1 MQLHVVRECQNELAV
16 ELSEYKDKYA
26 EILELLHETQE
37 QVKEQN
43 KRSLPTSRGLAGAS
57 APPSRATSHY
67 HPDSLAS
74 ELELSSLG
82 SESWPSEIS
91 STPQTLPSRY
101 GLFYF
106 LILHVLFITFVSWE
120 RRETLFN
127 NLFVFFLPLFTGTLW
142 FCCRR
147 FQYQRVF
154 DTVRCASM
162 AVEPRVLASTPTT
175 DGPRMPPRLAVNTS
189 TPMAEISPSFQKAQS
204 VLEKLTATSETD
216 YP

>member
-1 MQLHVVRECQNELAV
+1 LLGQLVSQRHKIREVRLSTNNDYWSWVSLNSFFVLIFQLTLENEDLTMQLHVVRDCQTELVA

-57 APPSRATSHY
+57 APPSRANSNF

-91 STPQTLPSRY
+91 TPQTY
-101 GLFYF
+101 
-106 LILHVLFITFVSWE
+106 
-120 RRETLFN
+120 
-127 NLFVFFLPLFTGTLW
+127 
-142 FCCRR
+142 
-147 FQYQRVF
+147 
-154 DTVRCASM
+154 
-162 AVEPRVLASTPTT
+162 PR
-175 DGPRMPPRLAVNTS
+175 
-189 TPMAEISPSFQKAQS
+189 
-204 VLEKLTATSETD
+204 
-216 YP
+216 

>member
-1 MQLHVVRECQNELAV
+1 MILTLFVFVSQLTLENEDLTMQLHVVRDCQNELVV

-57 APPSRATSHY
+57 APPSRATSNF

-91 STPQTLPSRY
+91 APQIY
-101 GLFYF
+101 
-106 LILHVLFITFVSWE
+106 
-120 RRETLFN
+120 
-127 NLFVFFLPLFTGTLW
+127 
-142 FCCRR
+142 
-147 FQYQRVF
+147 
-154 DTVRCASM
+154 
-162 AVEPRVLASTPTT
+162 PR
-175 DGPRMPPRLAVNTS
+175 
-189 TPMAEISPSFQKAQS
+189 
-204 VLEKLTATSETD
+204 
-216 YP
+216 

>member
-1 MQLHVVRECQNELAV
+1 MQLRVVRDCQNELVV

-57 APPSRATSHY
+57 ANVAPPSRATSNF

-91 STPQTLPSRY
+91 TPQTLPR
-101 GLFYF
+101 
-106 LILHVLFITFVSWE
+106 
-120 RRETLFN
+120 
-127 NLFVFFLPLFTGTLW
+127 
-142 FCCRR
+142 
-147 FQYQRVF
+147 
-154 DTVRCASM
+154 
-162 AVEPRVLASTPTT
+162 
-175 DGPRMPPRLAVNTS
+175 
-189 TPMAEISPSFQKAQS
+189 
-204 VLEKLTATSETD
+204 
-216 YP
+216 

>member
-1 MQLHVVRECQNELAV
+1 MQLRVVRDCQNELVV

-57 APPSRATSHY
+57 APTSRATSNF

-91 STPQTLPSRY
+91 TPQTLPR
-101 GLFYF
+101 
-106 LILHVLFITFVSWE
+106 
-120 RRETLFN
+120 
-127 NLFVFFLPLFTGTLW
+127 
-142 FCCRR
+142 
-147 FQYQRVF
+147 
-154 DTVRCASM
+154 
-162 AVEPRVLASTPTT
+162 
-175 DGPRMPPRLAVNTS
+175 
-189 TPMAEISPSFQKAQS
+189 
-204 VLEKLTATSETD
+204 
-216 YP
+216 

>member
-1 MQLHVVRECQNELAV
+1 MQLRVVRDCQNELVV

-57 APPSRATSHY
+57 ASAPSRATSNF

-91 STPQTLPSRY
+91 TPQTLPR
-101 GLFYF
+101 
-106 LILHVLFITFVSWE
+106 
-120 RRETLFN
+120 
-127 NLFVFFLPLFTGTLW
+127 
-142 FCCRR
+142 
-147 FQYQRVF
+147 
-154 DTVRCASM
+154 
-162 AVEPRVLASTPTT
+162 
-175 DGPRMPPRLAVNTS
+175 
-189 TPMAEISPSFQKAQS
+189 
-204 VLEKLTATSETD
+204 
-216 YP
+216 

>member
-1 MQLHVVRECQNELAV
+1 MQLRVVRDCQNELVV

-57 APPSRATSHY
+57 VPPSRTTSNF

-91 STPQTLPSRY
+91 TPQTLPR
-101 GLFYF
+101 
-106 LILHVLFITFVSWE
+106 
-120 RRETLFN
+120 
-127 NLFVFFLPLFTGTLW
+127 
-142 FCCRR
+142 
-147 FQYQRVF
+147 
-154 DTVRCASM
+154 
-162 AVEPRVLASTPTT
+162 
-175 DGPRMPPRLAVNTS
+175 
-189 TPMAEISPSFQKAQS
+189 
-204 VLEKLTATSETD
+204 
-216 YP
+216 